1 MATINAPTQVVN
13 GTSSSSHSIG
23 SYRDPSAESQA
34 NKDKGSSTDVFSA
47 LGLNASL
54 LTSYQYQFVNSPSV
68 KQAVDLFL
76 SCPNP
81 DIWLSRLAAIVNSIV
96 TPHDNNFGDNAF
108 NDLGTFLGGDKEGTA
123 ALNTAYNN
131 LNNLLSQFYEWFNKL
146 PAEQRQQFE
155 AAGMNIALDG
165 GSMLTGSDA
174 PAASAEPSSAVDAS
188 NVSFDNAL
196 NFVTSTA
203 DGLLSLVGLVNNV
216 FSLRQQKRS
225 LDITEN
231 STLSNVNLQR
241 LALGLSPLSSLSDV
255 NSSKVQDADEF
266 SPFGIKSSNEAEAG
280 SKKSRIALET
290 EVNPLYDAVDDA
302 TRLSIGP
309 YNEIMAELGNIL
321 LGQKIYQ
328 TLYDK
333 EKLAFD
339 SKRLEINSQI
349 QSEYGSALATGEAQ
363 TALAELSAEQV
374 EFRTSSKL
382 KEFGEQLYD
391 YKKAMLSDWIEKA
404 NSDSPD
410 AFIYSS
416 ILMKSGLQMT
426 DFMGPADTWLNYF
439 DKGSGILDDILGVF
453 SPAKWL
459 RPKKVFKNYNT
470 ETKTT
475 IYK

>member
-13 GTSSSSHSIG
+13 GTSSSSRPIG
-23 SYRDPSAESQA
+23 SYRDPSAESEA
-34 NKDKGSSTDVFSA
+34 NKDKGFSSDVFSA

-76 SCPNP
+76 HCPNP
-81 DIWLSRLAAIVNSIV
+81 DIWLSRLASIVNSIV

-108 NDLGTFLGGDKEGTA
+108 HDLGTFLGGDKEGTA

-165 GSMLTGSDA
+165 GSMLSGSDS
-174 PAASAEPSSAVDAS
+174 PASTAEPSSAVDAS

-231 STLSNVNLQR
+231 STLSNINKER
-241 LALGLSPLSSLSDV
+241 ISLGLSPLPNLSSAKSPSVQESDV
-255 NSSKVQDADEF
+255 MSS
-266 SPFGIKSSNEAEAG
+266 FGIKSSNQSEAA
-280 SKKSRIALET
+280 SKLSRIALET
-290 EVNPLYDAVDDA
+290 EVNPLYDSVDDA
-302 TRLSIGP
+302 TRLGIGP
-309 YNEIMAELGNIL
+309 YNEIMSELGNIK
-321 LGQKIYQ
+321 LGQLIYQ
-328 TLYDK
+328 SIYDR
-333 EKLAFD
+333 EKLEFD
-339 SKRLEINSQI
+339 SKKLDIEHQVLG
-349 QSEYGSALATGEAQ
+349 EYGLDLAVGEAQ
-363 TALAELSAEQV
+363 TALQEQSSKSV
-374 EFRTSSKL
+374 DFRTSAKL
-382 KEFGEQLYD
+382 KEFGEKLYD
-391 YKKAMLSDWIEKA
+391 YKKEILSDWIEKA

-416 ILMKSGLQMT
+416 LLMKSGLQMS
-426 DFMGPADTWLNYF
+426 DFMGPADAWLNYF
-439 DKGSGILDDILGVF
+439 EKGSGILDDILGVF

-459 RPKKVFKNYNT
+459 RPKKVFQNFNT

-475 IYK
+475 VYK